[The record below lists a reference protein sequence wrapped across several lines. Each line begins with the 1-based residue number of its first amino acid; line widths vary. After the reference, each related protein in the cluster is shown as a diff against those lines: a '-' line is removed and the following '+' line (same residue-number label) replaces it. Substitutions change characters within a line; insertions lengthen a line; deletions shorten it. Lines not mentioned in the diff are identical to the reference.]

1 MTKDY
6 YERIVGFDN
15 LDRWEEMAAS
25 KNMTG
30 IQLAELMIEKAVQ
43 GFDEI
48 ESELGSPCNAAIT
61 QVSGNVIQVNFSA
74 AAADSWSRRKA
85 HQEPSKRRKLANRIS
100 VMPIRVPSASPSP
113 NSAAVPCT
121 SPDTGIT
128 YSSS

>member
-6 YERIVGFDN
+6 YERIVGVDN

-30 IQLAELMIEKAVQ
+30 IKLAELMIEKAVQ

-74 AAADSWSRRKA
+74 KGAASWMSRKTYREPPKRLHSPKFLSRMPIMVPCTSPKADSDG
-85 HQEPSKRRKLANRIS
+85 
-100 VMPIRVPSASPSP
+100 
-113 NSAAVPCT
+113 VPCT
-121 SPDTGIT
+121 SPDTVIP
-128 YSSS
+128 YSSC